1 MKLIALSAVAAFAL
15 LSTAAQAAEP
25 EKDKAMLDLASKS
38 ACLACHDV
46 SAKKLGPSYKEVAK
60 KYRKV
65 KDAQKQLEAN
75 IKAGGS
81 GKWGQVPMPAQAQ
94 LSAKDTTAL
103 ASWILSLPDPV
114 ADKK

>member
-1 MKLIALSAVAAFAL
+1 MKLFALSAVAALAL
-15 LSTAAQAAEP
+15 LATTAQAADP
-25 EKDKAMLDLASKS
+25 EKDKAMLDLATKS

-46 SAKKLGPSYKEVAK
+46 SAKKIGPAFKDVAK

-65 KDAQKQLEAN
+65 KEAQKQLEAN

-81 GKWGQVPMPAQAQ
+81 GKWGQIPMPAQAQ

-114 ADKK
+114 EKK